1 MSVESNFP
9 EFAQDAVNLASE
21 KLGAVAVDC
30 SDDFFADKQRL
41 LSDAEPEFHKGR
53 FDAHGQYMDGW
64 ESRRR
69 RSGGFDWCVVQ
80 LAVPG
85 IIAGFD
91 INTAH
96 FTGNYPP
103 GASIQGASS
112 IDRPTDDDWVELLGE
127 VSLHGNSHHFFA
139 ALTHDQPIRWVRL
152 NIYPDGGVARLKVYG
167 QPVADEVK
175 QGAELELS
183 ALKLGGKHVAYSDA
197 HYGNPEVICT
207 PGRGVNM
214 GDGWET
220 ARRRVPGNEWIIVKL
235 GVPGVIE
242 RIEVDTAH
250 FKGNYPGGCSLQAA
264 FMPNL
269 GKDAIVTQAMFWEEV
284 LAYEPLTA
292 DAIHPFQVGSDAPV
306 THVKLNT
313 YPDGG
318 ISRLRIFGK
327 AI

>member
-1 MSVESNFP
+1 MSVESNLP

-112 IDRPTDDDWVELLGE
+112 IDRPTDDDW
-127 VSLHGNSHHFFA
+127 SNS
-139 ALTHDQPIRWVRL
+139 WV
-152 NIYPDGGVARLKVYG
+152 K
-167 QPVADEVK
+167 
-175 QGAELELS
+175 
-183 ALKLGGKHVAYSDA
+183 
-197 HYGNPEVICT
+197 
-207 PGRGVNM
+207 
-214 GDGWET
+214 
-220 ARRRVPGNEWIIVKL
+220 
-235 GVPGVIE
+235 
-242 RIEVDTAH
+242 
-250 FKGNYPGGCSLQAA
+250 
-264 FMPNL
+264 
-269 GKDAIVTQAMFWEEV
+269 
-284 LAYEPLTA
+284 
-292 DAIHPFQVGSDAPV
+292 
-306 THVKLNT
+306 
-313 YPDGG
+313 
-318 ISRLRIFGK
+318 
-327 AI
+327 